1 MGNSND
7 SAHLKSHFV
16 LHYKLNEQM
25 LNLLASCYVFESGFW
40 TSQSKGSNLIISFA
54 IHVGLFSGFALAL
67 TFLPKPFRAVFF
79 YAYLSIIVVFGG
91 FLGNLY
97 SLPIVDG
104 VVVSGGNLAY
114 GAFMMTSILFVL
126 VERDIFVLRRIMLL
140 VVAVNAFNILIAF
153 LIAGTLSS
161 PTTLNPHGTS
171 SALFATSIPFI
182 ILGGILIVLELG
194 IMLFVFELI
203 KRATRSPILGLVAY
217 LIVFIVILGLD
228 GIAFPL
234 IAFGTSPE
242 VIAIVAG
249 GLTGKLLTATAYSMA
264 ILTFSAIFPMRFSEY
279 LKQKVFNWRTLLA
292 SSSEIINS
300 LAQKDAQLGRTNS
313 QIAHSA
319 ELAGLGYGVSNRKT
333 GKVVECDEVFAKLHG
348 LEVEDIVSLDTSD
361 GIIAKL
367 VHPDDRQRAIE
378 SRDRV
383 FGGQS
388 AISEFRYVLPDGEI
402 RTLRKIFA
410 PIDADEP
417 DGDLYAVV
425 AQDITQTIRLQE
437 QLFKSQ
443 KMDAIGN
450 LTGGVAHDFN
460 NLLAVTLGN
469 LELLQDEITDPDQ
482 RELVKNSIDSTLRG
496 AELTRNMLSFA
507 RKAQLEP
514 TIVDL
519 NGLVRNMKNWIGRT
533 IPSHIDVETSLLA
546 GLWETEVDASSAE
559 AGLLNLILN
568 ARDAMPNG
576 GKLTIETS
584 NIRIDDD
591 YAELHDEDVEPGQ
604 YVLVAVSD
612 TGEGI
617 SSENLK
623 RVFEPFF
630 TTKPVGSGS
639 GLGLSMIEGFMT
651 QSKGIVRVYSERGV
665 GTTFKLYFRASN
677 TAKVNVRTPQAPVL
691 GINAESRPTILLV
704 EDNLEVLTAIQTT
717 LTKLGYRVIQAISGD
732 RAFEIFPNEPEI
744 DLLLTD
750 IVMPG
755 NLQGTTLAKAL
766 RKIRPDL
773 PVVFMSG
780 YASEATVH
788 GNGLRPEDTRLMKPV
803 RREDLVRAVNKGLS
817 KTSKK

>member
-1 MGNSND
+1 MLYQFA
-7 SAHLKSHFV
+7 AHV
-16 LHYKLNEQM
+16 
-25 LNLLASCYVFESGFW
+25 C
-40 TSQSKGSNLIISFA
+40 
-54 IHVGLFSGFALAL
+54 LFSGFALAL
-67 TFLPKPFRAVFF
+67 TFLPKPFRSIFF
-79 YAYLSIIVVFGG
+79 YAYLSIILVIGG

-97 SLPIVDG
+97 SLPITDEI
-104 VVVSGGNLAY
+104 VVSGGNLAY
-114 GAFMMTSILFVL
+114 GAFMITSILFVL
-126 VERDIFVLRRIMLL
+126 VERDIFVLRRIVLL
-140 VVAVNAFNILIAF
+140 VVAVNVFNILLTYLMAD
-153 LIAGTLSS
+153 TLSL
-161 PTTLNPHGTS
+161 PETLNPHETS

-194 IMLFVFELI
+194 IMLYVFELI
-203 KRATRSPILGLVAY
+203 KRATQSPIIGLMGY
-217 LIVFIVILGLD
+217 LIVFILILCLD

-234 IAFGTSPE
+234 IAFGTSAE
-242 VIAIVAG
+242 VIAIVVG
-249 GLTGKLLTATAYSMA
+249 SLSGKLLTAASFSMA
-264 ILTFSAIFPMRFSEY
+264 ILVFTVLFPKSYSEY
-279 LKQKVFNWRTLLA
+279 LKQRVFNWSTLI
-292 SSSEIINS
+292 SSSGEILKS
-300 LAQKDAQLGRTNS
+300 LAQKDAQISRTNS

-319 ELAGLGYGVSNRKT
+319 ELAGLGYAISNRRT
-333 GKVVECDEVFAKLHG
+333 GKVVECDEIFAKMHG
-348 LEVEDIVSLDTSD
+348 LSAAEITALDVSSELIGRIV
-361 GIIAKL
+361 
-367 VHPDDRQRAIE
+367 HEDDRQKGME
-378 SRDRV
+378 DRDKVYSGR
-383 FGGQS
+383 S
-388 AISEFRYVLPDGEI
+388 AISELRYVMPNGEI
-402 RTLRKIFA
+402 RTLRKIFS
-410 PIDADEP
+410 PLDAADPE
-417 DGDLYAVV
+417 GDLYEVV
-425 AQDITQTIRLQE
+425 GQDITETKRLQE

-469 LELLQDEITDPDQ
+469 LELLQDEVTDPDQ

-533 IPSHIDVETSLLA
+533 IPANIDVETSLLA

-559 AGLLNLILN
+559 AGILNLILN
-568 ARDAMPNG
+568 SRDAMPNG

-591 YAELHDEDVEPGQ
+591 YAELRDEDVEPGQ

-617 SSENLK
+617 SQENLK

-630 TTKPVGSGS
+630 TTKPVGAGS

-651 QSKGIVRVYSERGV
+651 QSQGIVRVYSEIGV
-665 GTTFKLYFRASN
+665 GTTFKLYFRASK
-677 TAKVNVRTPQAPVL
+677 TAKVNVRKPQDPIL
-691 GINAESRPTILLV
+691 DINAESCPTILLV
-704 EDNLEVLTAIQTT
+704 EDNLDVLAAIKST
-717 LTKLGYRVIQAISGD
+717 LTKLGYHVIQATTGD
-732 RAFEIFPNEPEI
+732 EAFEIFPNEPKI

-755 NLQGTTLAKAL
+755 ELQGTTLAKAL
-766 RKIRPDL
+766 RKLRPDL

-817 KTSKK
+817 KIRVE

>member
-1 MGNSND
+1 MLYQFA
-7 SAHLKSHFV
+7 AHV
-16 LHYKLNEQM
+16 
-25 LNLLASCYVFESGFW
+25 C
-40 TSQSKGSNLIISFA
+40 
-54 IHVGLFSGFALAL
+54 LFSGFALAL
-67 TFLPKPFRAVFF
+67 TFLPKPFRSIFF
-79 YAYLSIIVVFGG
+79 YAYLSIILVIGG

-97 SLPIVDG
+97 SLPITDEI
-104 VVVSGGNLAY
+104 VVSGGNLAC
-114 GAFMMTSILFVL
+114 GAFMITSILFVL
-126 VERDIFVLRRIMLL
+126 VERDIFVLRRIVLL
-140 VVAVNAFNILIAF
+140 VVAVNVFNILLTYLMAD
-153 LIAGTLSS
+153 TLSL
-161 PTTLNPHGTS
+161 PETLNPHETS

-194 IMLFVFELI
+194 IMLYVFELI
-203 KRATRSPILGLVAY
+203 KRATQSPIIGLMGY
-217 LIVFIVILGLD
+217 LIVFILILCLD

-234 IAFGTSPE
+234 IAFGTSAE
-242 VIAIVAG
+242 VIAIVVG
-249 GLTGKLLTATAYSMA
+249 SLSGKLLTAASFSMA
-264 ILTFSAIFPMRFSEY
+264 ILVFTVLFPKSYSEY
-279 LKQKVFNWRTLLA
+279 LKQRVFNWSTLI
-292 SSSEIINS
+292 SSSGEILKS
-300 LAQKDAQLGRTNS
+300 LAQKDAQISRTNS

-319 ELAGLGYGVSNRKT
+319 ELAGLGYAISNRRT
-333 GKVVECDEVFAKLHG
+333 GKVVECDEIFAKMHG
-348 LEVEDIVSLDTSD
+348 LSAAEITALDVSSELIGRIV
-361 GIIAKL
+361 
-367 VHPDDRQRAIE
+367 HEDDRQKGME
-378 SRDRV
+378 DRDKVYSGR
-383 FGGQS
+383 S
-388 AISEFRYVLPDGEI
+388 AISELRYVMPNGEI
-402 RTLRKIFA
+402 RTLRKIFS
-410 PIDADEP
+410 PLDAADPE
-417 DGDLYAVV
+417 GDLYEVV
-425 AQDITQTIRLQE
+425 GQDITETKRLQE

-469 LELLQDEITDPDQ
+469 LELLQDEITGDDQ
-482 RELVKNSIDSTLRG
+482 KQLVKNSIESTLRG

-514 TIVDL
+514 TVVDL

-533 IPSHIDVETSLLA
+533 IPSNIDVETSLLA

-591 YAELHDEDVEPGQ
+591 YAELRDETVEPGQ

-617 SSENLK
+617 SSENLNHI
-623 RVFEPFF
+623 FEPFF
-630 TTKPVGSGS
+630 TTKPIGSGS

-651 QSKGIVRVYSERGV
+651 QSKGLVRVYSEVGV
-665 GTTFKLYFRASN
+665 GTTFKLYFRATK
-677 TAKVNVRTPQAPVL
+677 TAKVNVRTPQNPIL
-691 GINAESRPTILLV
+691 DINVESRPTILLV
-704 EDNLEVLTAIQTT
+704 EDNLDVLAAIKVT
-717 LTKLGYRVIQAISGD
+717 LTKLGYRIIQATSGD
-732 RAFEIFPNEPEI
+732 EAFEIFPNEPNI

-755 NLQGTTLAKAL
+755 ELQGTTLAKAL
-766 RKIRPDL
+766 RKLRPDL

-817 KTSKK
+817 KTERQGT